1 MLRRLNMANTT
12 KLEFKKA
19 YGLTAIA
26 KADSN
31 HWIAIDTSEDVGG
44 HNAGVRPMEL
54 LLMGLAGCTGM
65 DVMSILDKMRV
76 PYRDFR
82 IEIEAERSD
91 THPKVYTKIN
101 LKYIVYGD
109 VPEDKFVSAIDLS
122 KTKYCSAMAMLSK
135 AAEIDTSYEIVK

>member
-1 MLRRLNMANTT
+1 MGNTT
-12 KLEFKKA
+12 KVELKKA
-19 YGLTAIA
+19 YGLTAIV

-31 HWIAIDTSEDVGG
+31 HWITIDTSEDIGG
-44 HNAGVRPMEL
+44 HNAGVRPMEM

-76 PYRDFR
+76 PYTDFR

-109 VPEDKFVSAIDLS
+109 VPEDKLVSAIDLS

-135 AAEIDTSYEIVK
+135 AAEINTSYEIVK